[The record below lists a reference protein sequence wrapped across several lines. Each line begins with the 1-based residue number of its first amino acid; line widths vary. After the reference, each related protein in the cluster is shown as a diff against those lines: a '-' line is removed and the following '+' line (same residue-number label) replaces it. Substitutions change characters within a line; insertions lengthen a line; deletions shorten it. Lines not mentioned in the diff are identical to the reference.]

1 LKLPTF
7 TDIVKDK
14 SVEDK
19 FFWKKTRTIPA
30 SIFWEPQNCHKL
42 PGSDWQIRTVMK
54 GGGFGNPPRAFWE
67 ASLMAGIWQSPAS
80 VLGSVVNSGDLSIP
94 CEHFWE
100 SGDLPIPV
108 IIQKILF
115 LYLYKKAGR

>member
-1 LKLPTF
+1 MEKNPDHPCKHFLGTTKLPQ
-7 TDIVKDK
+7 VA
-14 SVEDK
+14 
-19 FFWKKTRTIPA
+19 W
-30 SIFWEPQNCHKL
+30 
-42 PGSDWQIRTVMK
+42 
-54 GGGFGNPPRAFWE
+54 FGLANPNSHERRE
-67 ASLMAGIWQSPAS
+67 IWQSPAS

-115 LYLYKKAGR
+115 LCLYMKAGR